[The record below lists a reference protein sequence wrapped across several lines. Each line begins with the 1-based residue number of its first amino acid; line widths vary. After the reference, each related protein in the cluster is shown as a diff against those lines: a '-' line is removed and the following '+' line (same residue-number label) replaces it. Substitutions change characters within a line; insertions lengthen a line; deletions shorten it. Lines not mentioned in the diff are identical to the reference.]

1 MNNSKLLKTIVFLEK
16 INKDFNNNRLRILSS
31 NRIHKSKFVF
41 FRYLISNKDFRNLP
55 YCDILINYFKKSELL
70 YPGSSYFLST
80 YIVEKILKGRNIFNN
95 VQKTEKNLENL
106 KKYLCQNTSEKAYD
120 IIDSVLS
127 FAGPNAT
134 LSCLSSENNEISVK
148 KSKNPLFDVS
158 IHKEF
163 APIYFSKSKSKTQ
176 TYLISVIDAYI
187 ERESEVFSLIEECK
201 KNNLPLMLFC
211 RGISY
216 NAINALKN
224 IILRNNIHILPYVIK
239 FDNSDP
245 FKLEDIAS
253 VLGCKLLS
261 IETGDNIYK
270 DIVDKSSVGMIRA
283 FWNKIEIMNP
293 HAEQLN
299 KKINEKLSTN
309 NDADL
314 KKYLFKRKSRI
325 NTNVVEISIPNRE
338 IELLSEIKSLVV
350 CYNNIAVFGL
360 LKHNNSILSKK
371 CIDIATTLGE
381 SLISN
386 LNSIGYIVLNHKRE

>member
-16 INKDFNNNRLRILSS
+16 LNKDFNNNRMRILSS
-31 NRIHKSKFVF
+31 NRIHKSRFVF
-41 FRYLISNKDFRNLP
+41 FRYLTSNEDFRRLP
-55 YCDILINYFKKSELL
+55 YCDILINYFKKSEQF
-70 YPGSSYFLST
+70 YPGSSYFLSK
-80 YIVEKILKGRNIFNN
+80 YVVESILKGKN
-95 VQKTEKNLENL
+95 VFKDFQKTEKSLENL
-106 KKYLCQNTSEKAYD
+106 KKYLKQNTSEKTYN
-120 IIDSVLS
+120 IIESVLD

-134 LSCLSSENNEISVK
+134 LSCISSENNEVLVK
-148 KSKNPLFDVS
+148 KNKNPLFDVS

-176 TYLISVIDAYI
+176 TYLISVVDAYI
-187 ERESEVFSLIEECK
+187 ERETEVFSLIEECK

-211 RGISY
+211 RGISH
-216 NAINALKN
+216 NAVNALKN
-224 IILRNNIHILPYVIK
+224 VILRNKINILPYIIK

-270 DIVDKSSVGMIRA
+270 DIVDKSSTGMIRS

-293 HAEQLN
+293 HSEHLN
-299 KKINEKLSTN
+299 KKINEKLSNN

-325 NTNVVEISIPNRE
+325 NTNVVEISIPSSE
-338 IELLSEIKSLVV
+338 IELLSEIKSLIV

-360 LKHNNSILSKK
+360 LNHGDSMFSKK
-371 CIDIATTLGE
+371 CIDIAAKLGE

-386 LNSIGYIVLNHKRE
+386 LNSIGYVVLSHKRE